1 MPEGAATRQG
11 RPQGLIYTQRGAGF
25 FPVPALT
32 PCEQRACRS
41 AGGDL
46 AAGYLK
52 CAFSIRLPVFVGYKV
67 FEVDHD
73 HNGHVHGMRLSGAV
87 VGMTYRF

>member
-1 MPEGAATRQG
+1 VSSVRAVQPVAIWPPAT
-11 RPQGLIYTQRGAGF
+11 
-25 FPVPALT
+25 V
-32 PCEQRACRS
+32 
-41 AGGDL
+41 
-46 AAGYLK
+46 K

-73 HNGHVHGMRLSGAV
+73 HNGHVHGTRLSGVV